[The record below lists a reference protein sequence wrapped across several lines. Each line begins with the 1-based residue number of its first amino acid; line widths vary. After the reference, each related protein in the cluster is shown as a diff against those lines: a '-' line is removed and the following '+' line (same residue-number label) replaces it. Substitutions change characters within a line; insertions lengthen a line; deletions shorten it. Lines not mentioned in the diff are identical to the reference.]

1 MSTETLVRTDV
12 SPTPSVSGSSSVRVQ
27 VDPSVPATAAALGM
41 PVGVDDVDGEVP
53 AELGVDR
60 SRLVASGFD
69 ASVGAALVVP
79 TKQDPTVVAVGVG
92 DPAALDMAALR
103 DAAAAFARAASSHA
117 ELAFS
122 LAGLDAAAVS
132 PELAAQAVVE
142 GVLLARYG
150 YDPLRSEPKGTPVT
164 ALTLVTGADQAADQ
178 TRAADAG
185 ARRGRLMASATRL
198 ARDLANT
205 PHSHLTATRLAE
217 IATTL
222 AADRGLGV
230 EVFDED
236 ALVDMGCGGLLGV
249 NAGSAEPPRMVKLT
263 YDPASTGIGTGTTP
277 TGRLAL
283 VGKGIMYDSGGLAL
297 KPGDEVH
304 AQMKNDMSGAAAI
317 LAAMSAL
324 ADLGCTTAVTGYL
337 MCTDNMPSGTAM
349 ALGDVITMR
358 GGTTV
363 EVINTDAEG
372 RLVMAD
378 ALVLATEE
386 PADAIVDIA
395 TLTGACMRALGTR
408 VAGVM
413 GNDQQL
419 VEQVRIA
426 AGTTDEPVWPLP
438 LEPRYRKELD
448 STVADLKNLGGANA
462 GAITAGLFLAEFVDD
477 VPWAHVDIAGTAQSA
492 ADAGWQTAGCSG
504 FGARLL
510 AQLAMDFTPPSRA

>member
-12 SPTPSVSGSSSVRVQ
+12 TPTPSVSGSSSVRVE
-27 VDPSVPATAAALGM
+27 VDPSVPATATALGV
-41 PVGVDDVDGEVP
+41 PVGADDADGEVP

-60 SRLVASGFD
+60 SRLAASGFD
-69 ASVGAALVVP
+69 ASVGTALVVP
-79 TKQDPTVVAVGVG
+79 TKQDPTIVAVGVG
-92 DPAALDMAALR
+92 DPATLDMAALR

-122 LAGLDAAAVS
+122 LAGIDGAAVV

-150 YDPLRSEPKGTPVT
+150 YDPLRSEPKGTPLT
-164 ALTLVTGADQAADQ
+164 ALTLVTGADQAA
-178 TRAADAG
+178 AADTDADTG

-217 IATTL
+217 IATAL
-222 AADRGLGV
+222 GADRGLGV

-236 ALVDMGCGGLLGV
+236 ALVEMGCGGLLGV

-263 YDPASTGIGTGTTP
+263 YDPASTGTGTAP
-277 TGRLAL
+277 TGRLTL

-324 ADLGCTTAVTGYL
+324 AELGCSTAVTGYL

-413 GNDQQL
+413 GNDEQL
-419 VEQVRIA
+419 VDQVRAA
-426 AGTTDEPVWPLP
+426 AGATDEPVWPLP

-462 GAITAGLFLAEFVDD
+462 GAITAGLFLAEFVGD

-510 AQLAMDFTPPSRA
+510 AQLAMDFAPPPRA